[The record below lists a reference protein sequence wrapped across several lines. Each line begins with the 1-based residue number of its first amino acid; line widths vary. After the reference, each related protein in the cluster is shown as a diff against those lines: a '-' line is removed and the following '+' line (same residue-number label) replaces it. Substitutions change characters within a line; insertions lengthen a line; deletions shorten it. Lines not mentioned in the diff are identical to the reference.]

1 MGLLGVGAVLVTDAA
16 SSLSETR
23 IGDTRTSVPGTRD
36 VELNDRKYVL
46 FYEVDDGAVADDDQ
60 PGAADI
66 SVQGDLAVRIAPA
79 GGGSP
84 ALAFDRYSG
93 EFTVESGGR
102 SAVAINTV
110 DVPRAGAYRVR
121 ATGARAESEPA
132 IVLGEPSRER
142 VLRLVLGIV
151 VLIIGALSGITAL
164 VLAIL
169 LRRRPRAA

>member
-1 MGLLGVGAVLVTDAA
+1 MCEHPHDGPGSNHRRHG
-16 SSLSETR
+16 
-23 IGDTRTSVPGTRD
+23 GDGTSRCGRRARNRRGQLP
-36 VELNDRKYVL
+36 
-46 FYEVDDGAVADDDQ
+46 F
-60 PGAADI
+60 
-66 SVQGDLAVRIAPA
+66 GDPRIAPA

>member
-1 MGLLGVGAVLVTDAA
+1 MGRAATIAAIAAMVLLGVGAVLVT
-16 SSLSETR
+16 
-23 IGDTRTSVPGTRD
+23 
-36 VELNDRKYVL
+36 
-46 FYEVDDGAVADDDQ
+46 
-60 PGAADI
+60 
-66 SVQGDLAVRIAPA
+66 
-79 GGGSP
+79 
-84 ALAFDRYSG
+84 AFDRYSG

-142 VLRLVLGIV
+142 VLRLALGIV